1 MFEEDVFEEDV
12 FEEDDVVFE
21 EDALS
26 QGSHTMRWSTWQFRD
41 GEPNDVSSRSTHE
54 RTWQTTMSNSLV
66 SSVSP
71 FVAFALG
78 TLTILLQPF
87 QVAGEG

>member
-12 FEEDDVVFE
+12 FEEDVFE
-21 EDALS
+21 EEALT
-26 QGSHTMRWSTWQFRD
+26 QGSHTMRWFTWQFRD

-54 RTWQTTMSNSLV
+54 RTWQTTMSNSLAPSV
-66 SSVSP
+66 SS
-71 FVAFALG
+71 FGAFALG
-78 TLTILLQPF
+78 TLTILLHPF